1 MLDWGTDRE
10 DGAHLHLT
18 TFQGFQNQNKNP
30 ENFDTNNYN
39 QKILRQAL
47 INTDDHIKNYFHVF
61 DHHKNTFWYVSI
73 GMYDF
78 NDTSVGLKSESKNQR
93 GVITTKTI
101 DYNEQEYKRF
111 R

>member
-1 MLDWGTDRE
+1 
-10 DGAHLHLT
+10 
-18 TFQGFQNQNKNP
+18 
-30 ENFDTNNYN
+30 
-39 QKILRQAL
+39 
-47 INTDDHIKNYFHVF
+47 
-61 DHHKNTFWYVSI
+61 
-73 GMYDF
+73 MYDF